1 MRKPHLPR
9 RLTARSAGIGMAG
22 LLVAGLAAVAGP
34 TLASAQA
41 SGGGMDMSGMNM
53 SGGASPNAIGN
64 TNGWLH
70 GETYNLH
77 YTQDYFCKE
86 PPTSGATS
94 HCELGAAY
102 DAIPSSEFDPL
113 YVVVPIGF
121 TPTNPYTLQCPK
133 TGFCVD
139 HPNRIDLSRVFGSGT
154 ENALLP
160 PHSHVLTTAAGGASE
175 WWNVDIIGVTTQS
188 AWHQIVTSKS
198 YQRIQG
204 MRVAGNPGV
213 TDNIPTN
220 LFLFFSVQEK

>member
-1 MRKPHLPR
+1 MRTPHRPL

-22 LLVAGLAAVAGP
+22 LLVAGLAAIAGP

-41 SGGGMDMSGMNM
+41 GGGMSMSGMHM
-53 SGGASPNAIGN
+53 STGVSPNAIGN
-64 TNGWLH
+64 TDGWLH
-70 GETYNLH
+70 GETYNFH
-77 YTQDYFCKE
+77 YEQNFFCKE
-86 PPTSGATS
+86 PPTSAVIS

-121 TPTNPYTLQCPK
+121 TPKNPNTLQCPQA
-133 TGFCVD
+133 GNCVD

-154 ENALLP
+154 AHALLP
-160 PHSHVLTTAAGGASE
+160 PHSHIVTTEAGGAPE
-175 WWNVDIIGVTTQS
+175 WWNVDVIGVKTQQ
-188 AWHQIVTSKS
+188 AWHRIVLGKS
-198 YQRIQG
+198 YSVIQG

-220 LFLFFSVQEK
+220 LFLFFAVQEKG